1 MAYFYLAVAI
11 LTEVVGTTALHAS
24 DGFTRAWPSLLV
36 VAAYGV
42 SFYCLALALRFFP
55 VGITYAIW
63 SGVGMVLITLAGWW
77 LYRQAI
83 DLPGLVGIGLIV
95 AGVAVINLFSR
106 SVPQ

>member
-1 MAYFYLAVAI
+1 MPYLYLAVAI

-24 DGFTRAWPSLLV
+24 DGFTRPGPSLLV
-36 VAAYGV
+36 AAAYGV
-42 SFYCLALALRFFP
+42 SFYFLALALRFFP

-63 SGVGMVLITLAGWW
+63 SGVGMILITLAGWW
-77 LYRQAI
+77 LYRQVI
-83 DLPGLVGIGLIV
+83 DLPGLAGIGLIV